1 MSADRETAADVDENR
16 SAGGMTEA
24 PVAPAARKAL
34 NPWFKFTL
42 EMGPLVLFF
51 LANSKPALFHGLVGG
66 FLPEGLPLEKV
77 GMLTSTAILMVTSVV
92 AVVVSWMLT
101 RRLAIVPIVTAVL
114 VLCFGALTLWLQD
127 KTFIEI
133 KLTIIYCLLG
143 GALLGAMAFG
153 KLLLPIV
160 LDMAIHLDQLGWR
173 KLTMRWGLFF
183 FALAGLN
190 EILRHQ
196 LSWDQ
201 WVAFKTFGVLPLT
214 LVFAVAQTPLILRH
228 ETKDDAFS
236 GEM

>member
-1 MSADRETAADVDENR
+1 
-16 SAGGMTEA
+16 
-24 PVAPAARKAL
+24 
-34 NPWFKFTL
+34 
-42 EMGPLVLFF
+42 
-51 LANSKPALFHGLVGG
+51 
-66 FLPEGLPLEKV
+66 
-77 GMLTSTAILMVTSVV
+77 
-92 AVVVSWMLT
+92 
-101 RRLAIVPIVTAVL
+101 
-114 VLCFGALTLWLQD
+114 
-127 KTFIEI
+127 
-133 KLTIIYCLLG
+133 LLG

-160 LDMAIHLDQLGWR
+160 LDMAIRLDEMGWR
-173 KLTMRWGLFF
+173 KLTLRWGLFF

-214 LVFAVAQTPLILRH
+214 LIFAVAQTPLILRH